1 MKQHVWVEHKDER
14 AIIESWDMSD
24 EVEKCEVEIEESQ
37 YDPASTRDENWG
49 ISDEVEKGELVKDR
63 AVTSNEAETSE
74 NVIHEKWKN
83 DDKAKRKNATLA
95 DSEESTDTSADE
107 EESDPDECLTT
118 DKSENRSETKRG
130 ST

>member
-1 MKQHVWVEHKDER
+1 M
-14 AIIESWDMSD
+14 
-24 EVEKCEVEIEESQ
+24 EKCEVEREESQ
-37 YDPASTRDENWG
+37 YHPASTRNENWG

-63 AVTSNEAETSE
+63 AITSNEAETSE
-74 NVIHEKWKN
+74 NVIHGKWKN

-118 DKSENRSETKRG
+118 NLDKSENRFETKRG
-130 ST
+130 SARLLAAALKQLERV